1 MLKLPGSKLWA
12 IEIKRSL
19 SPKVERGFNI
29 ACDDFKP
36 ARRLVV
42 YAGQERVLLPHGVE
56 AIGLFELAE
65 ELASMT

>member
-1 MLKLPGSKLWA
+1 M
-12 IEIKRSL
+12 
-19 SPKVERGFNI
+19 ERGFNI